1 MNIVFDALQVYLP
14 AKRKQTPSGWL
25 AFNAPCCEHNG
36 TTPDTRQRGGLIA
49 NADEGVSFHCFN
61 CGFKTSWRNGRNLS
75 FKMKKFMRWLN
86 VPDDTITKLALQV
99 LQTKTDSTGHKTFI
113 TLPKFVSKEL
123 PPKSKPIHE
132 WADYKALEPGGI
144 DKDLFKV
151 LEYIATR
158 KLNLNDYDFY
168 WTPEA
173 GYRDR
178 LIIPFYYR
186 EKVVGYTARKVVESK
201 VKYLSEQ
208 QPGYVF
214 NIDEQTDDRKYV
226 VAVEGPIDAIA
237 IDGVALLGSEIK
249 EQQTALLN
257 SLGKHVIVV
266 PDRDEAG
273 QKLVYDAMEAGW
285 SVSMPD
291 WSQDIEDVNDAVC
304 KYGRLHTLYSIVKNA
319 EESQLKIKLRMKK
332 WFT

>member
-151 LEYIATR
+151 LEYIASR

-168 WTPEA
+168 WTPES

-291 WSQDIEDVNDAVC
+291 WSQDIGDANDAVR

>member
-1 MNIVFDALQVYLP
+1 MNIVFDALQIYLP

-49 NADEGVSFHCFN
+49 SADEGVSFHCFN

-99 LQTKTDSTGHKTFI
+99 LQTKTDETGHKTFI

-123 PPKSKPIHE
+123 PAKSKPIHE

-151 LEYIATR
+151 LEYIASR

-168 WTPEA
+168 WTPES

-273 QKLVYDAMEAGW
+273 QKLVYDAMESGW

-291 WSQDIEDVNDAVC
+291 WSQDIGDVNDAVR

-332 WFT
+332 WFI

>member
-1 MNIVFDALQVYLP
+1 MNIVFDALQIYLP

-99 LQTKTDSTGHKTFI
+99 LQTKTDETGHKTFI

-123 PPKSKPIHE
+123 PAKSKPIHE

-151 LEYIATR
+151 LEYIDSR

-168 WTPEA
+168 WTPES

-291 WSQDIEDVNDAVC
+291 WSQDIGDVNDAVR

-332 WFT
+332 WFI

>member
-99 LQTKTDSTGHKTFI
+99 LQTKTDVTGHKTFI

-123 PPKSKPIHE
+123 PAKSKPIHE

-257 SLGKHVIVV
+257 SLGNHEIVV

-273 QKLVYDAMEAGW
+273 QKLVYDAMESGW

-291 WSQDIEDVNDAVC
+291 WSQDIGDVNDAVC

-332 WFT
+332 WFI